1 MRFAQGRDVADYA
14 PDVIGCDAH
23 RALAR
28 EVAAKSIVL
37 LKNEGQVLPLRQV
50 KHLAVIGKLA
60 ATPNT
65 GDSGSSNTQPAY
77 VITPLQGLREALG
90 AEVEVTYDDGSDQ
103 ERAVALARQA
113 AVVLLVL
120 GYTAEDEG
128 EFLAPEGL
136 SDFARGFP
144 TPTAEE
150 QPIAEALSQAQFSMG
165 TTSGAFAP
173 GGDRAHLTL
182 HPEDEALIQAVAAVN
197 RRTIVTMMG
206 GSAIITEAWKAQVP
220 AIVMLWYPGMEG
232 GHALADILLGRV
244 NPSGKLPCTFP
255 THAAQLPFFDRNTT
269 AITYDLWHGYRKL
282 ERDGAIPS
290 FPFGFGLS
298 YTTYTYG
305 DIHLAQTTLR
315 ATETL
320 QVTLPVTNS
329 GESAGEEVV
338 QLYIAAQNS
347 KVERAPK
354 ELKAFTRVTLAVG
367 ETRMVSLEVAISN
380 LAYYDPPVGWRVE
393 PIAYEVIIGRHAL
406 DPEARRARFRVTA

>member
-1 MRFAQGRDVADYA
+1 
-14 PDVIGCDAH
+14 
-23 RALAR
+23 
-28 EVAAKSIVL
+28 
-37 LKNEGQVLPLRQV
+37 
-50 KHLAVIGKLA
+50 
-60 ATPNT
+60 
-65 GDSGSSNTQPAY
+65 
-77 VITPLQGLREALG
+77 
-90 AEVEVTYDDGSDQ
+90 
-103 ERAVALARQA
+103 
-113 AVVLLVL
+113 
-120 GYTAEDEG
+120 
-128 EFLAPEGL
+128 
-136 SDFARGFP
+136 
-144 TPTAEE
+144 
-150 QPIAEALSQAQFSMG
+150 MG

-206 GSAIITEAWKAQVP
+206 GSAIITEAWKARVP
-220 AIVMLWYPGMEG
+220 AIMMLWYPGMEG
-232 GHALADILLGRV
+232 GHALADMLLGRV

-282 ERDGAIPS
+282 ERDGAIPT

-329 GESAGEEVV
+329 GERAGEEVV
-338 QLYIAAQNS
+338 QLYVAAQNS
-347 KVERAPK
+347 KVECAPK

-406 DPEARRARFRVTA
+406 DPEARRARLAAAFGMRILATQRADGPPHSMAGRRPIPVISPAASPRTSMTSANCTHYYPNAICSYSPYRSVRKRII